1 MDGSRSG
8 GLRKKRR
15 SRSERDRERRSKGLR
30 NNHVRGGMLR
40 LSSDSER
47 EESRNPSSSRPRP
60 PRRKR
65 KESTSAEEDIIDGFS
80 ISGFMTLEA
89 LQKDM
94 SVKPQDRAD
103 SQPGP
108 LHKRRL
114 GRVANGLSLG
124 PRKNRHLLQHSDQEN
139 NPRLAHA
146 LSKKKRLGKRHR
158 PLKPGQNNCKDSDSE
173 SVSGESKPSF
183 QSSSRD
189 QLSDCDSESDQ
200 EDKGS
205 DANSEKLFSTV
216 TNKVPD
222 FSVDALAPNDSQE
235 ARGLGVPKVSGLERS
250 QERSKESARTPQ
262 PALSPVP
269 PPAPSHP
276 QPPPAPAL
284 SRPPGQSQPAWA
296 APPPV
301 PLPPQA
307 SVFLR
312 QQPQPQL
319 HKQQPEQ
326 HPGQAARPSAAPA
339 PAPAP
344 ARLGLPPPPPHP
356 DRGPQL
362 PAGPAAVLP
371 APQYVRASGGL
382 ASTSTAHLKHSAGPP
397 DTLQEVLTQ
406 NKTCCG
412 RS

>member
-30 NNHVRGGMLR
+30 NNHVRASVLR

-94 SVKPQDRAD
+94 SLKPQERAD

-114 GRVANGLSLG
+114 GRVANGRSLG
-124 PRKNRHLLQHSDQEN
+124 PRKTRHLHQHSDQEN

-146 LSKKKRLGKRHR
+146 LSKNKRLQKKHR

-189 QLSDCDSESDQ
+189 QPSDCDSESDQ

-205 DANSEKLFSTV
+205 DAGSEKLFSTV

-222 FSVDALAPNDSQE
+222 FSVDALATNDSQE
-235 ARGLGVPKVSGLERS
+235 ARGLGIPKVSGLERS
-250 QERSKESARTPQ
+250 QERSKDSGKETPLPASNLPKQ
-262 PALSPVP
+262 PSPEAPPPTAAPPTPNPAQAPRAEPAPQRLS
-269 PPAPSHP
+269 PPAPPRPQGPEPPQTAPPRPKAQPQQQPEPPSHP
-276 QPPPAPAL
+276 RPPPTPNPHSHPPL
-284 SRPPGQSQPAWA
+284 SRPPGPPGPPQPAWA
-296 APPPV
+296 APAPV

-307 SVFLR
+307 PVFIR
-312 QQPQPQL
+312 EQPQPQL
-319 HKQQPEQ
+319 HK
-326 HPGQAARPSAAPA
+326 
-339 PAPAP
+339 
-344 ARLGLPPPPPHP
+344 
-356 DRGPQL
+356 
-362 PAGPAAVLP
+362 
-371 APQYVRASGGL
+371 
-382 ASTSTAHLKHSAGPP
+382 
-397 DTLQEVLTQ
+397 
-406 NKTCCG
+406 
-412 RS
+412 